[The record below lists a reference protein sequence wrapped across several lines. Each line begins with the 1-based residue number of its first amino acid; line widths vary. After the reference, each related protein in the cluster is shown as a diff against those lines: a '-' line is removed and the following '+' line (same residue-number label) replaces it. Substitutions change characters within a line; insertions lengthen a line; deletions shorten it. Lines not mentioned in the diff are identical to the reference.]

1 MLRAGIYLQVSEQR
15 GAQTGAGQH
24 ALDCFFD
31 DERRFLGQIVGRRSE
46 TLRKALE
53 VYFPLEIL
61 QYQVKQPLLATN
73 TVENYDIVINLDG
86 GGITGQAS
94 AARLGIARAL
104 CEIDAEMRPALKKA
118 GFLTRDPREVER
130 KKPGQPGAR
139 RKFQF
144 SKR

>member
-1 MLRAGIYLQVSEQR
+1 MEVVN
-15 GAQTGAGQH
+15 T
-24 ALDCFFD
+24 
-31 DERRFLGQIVGRRSE
+31 VGRR
-46 TLRKALE
+46 KAAVAR
-53 VYFPLEIL
+53 VYVKPGKGQITI

-73 TVENYDIVINLDG
+73 TAENYDIVINLDG

>member
-1 MLRAGIYLQVSEQR
+1 MEVVN
-15 GAQTGAGQH
+15 T
-24 ALDCFFD
+24 
-31 DERRFLGQIVGRRSE
+31 VGRRKAAVARVYVKPGKGQI
-46 TLRKALE
+46 TLNRQALE

-73 TVENYDIVINLDG
+73 TVENYDIAINLDG

>member
-1 MLRAGIYLQVSEQR
+1 MEVVN
-15 GAQTGAGQH
+15 T
-24 ALDCFFD
+24 
-31 DERRFLGQIVGRRSE
+31 VGRRKAAVARVYVKPGKGQF
-46 TLRKALE
+46 TINRTALE

-73 TVENYDIVINLDG
+73 TAENYDIVINLDG

-104 CEIDAEMRPALKKA
+104 CEIDAEMRPVLKKA
-118 GFLTRDPREVER
+118 GFLTRDSREVER

>member
-1 MLRAGIYLQVSEQR
+1 MEVVN
-15 GAQTGAGQH
+15 T
-24 ALDCFFD
+24 
-31 DERRFLGQIVGRRSE
+31 VGRRKAAVARVFVKPGKGE
-46 TLRKALE
+46 ITINRKSLE
-53 VYFPLEIL
+53 VYFPLDIL
-61 QYQVKQPLLATN
+61 QFQVKQPLLATN
-73 TVENYDIVINLDG
+73 TAENYDITINLDG
-86 GGITGQAS
+86 GGIKGQAE

-104 CEIDAEMRPALKKA
+104 CEIDAEFRPVLKKNGIRSSSEPD

>member
-1 MLRAGIYLQVSEQR
+1 MEVVN
-15 GAQTGAGQH
+15 T
-24 ALDCFFD
+24 
-31 DERRFLGQIVGRRSE
+31 VGRRKAAVARVYVKPGKGQI
-46 TLRKALE
+46 TINRKALE

-61 QYQVKQPLLATN
+61 QYQVKQPL
-73 TVENYDIVINLDG
+73 ENYDIAINLDG

-104 CEIDAEMRPALKKA
+104 CEIDAEMRPVLKKA

>member
-1 MLRAGIYLQVSEQR
+1 VKPGKGEI
-15 GAQTGAGQH
+15 T
-24 ALDCFFD
+24 
-31 DERRFLGQIVGRRSE
+31 IN
-46 TLRKALE
+46 RKSLE
-53 VYFPLEIL
+53 VYFPLDIL
-61 QYQVKQPLLATN
+61 QFQVKQPLLATN
-73 TVENYDIVINLDG
+73 TAENYDITINLDG
-86 GGITGQAS
+86 GGIKGQAE

-104 CEIDAEMRPALKKA
+104 CEIDAEFRPVLKKN